1 MTTHRHG
8 RVPATRRLAE
18 WVAGLRWEDLPAQ
31 VAGHVRAG
39 LLDTL
44 GCGLFG
50 STLPWGQIAIRF
62 VRTLGQGS
70 EATLWGDGG
79 RVPAANAALAN
90 GTLVHAFEMDDL
102 HTTGV
107 LHPGA
112 VSVTAALAVAER
124 RERAGGPAV
133 DGRTLLTALVAG
145 YEVGARIGLASG
157 YAQLRRGYHPAAT
170 TGVFCAA
177 AAASRI
183 LGLGADATW
192 DALGIAGTQA
202 AGLMAAQYGSM
213 VKRMH
218 LGRSAQSGVYAADL
232 AAMGFRGV
240 REVLEAPYGGFLTT
254 LIGDDSGLESIV
266 DGLGEQFALLGT
278 GFKIYPSCG
287 SSHTTVDALLAMK
300 ARCPELGP
308 ETVESVD
315 VQTTTSTRDH
325 VGWPYAP
332 DTVTTAQM
340 NLPYT
345 VAVLLLDGGLS
356 VRSFADERLR
366 DPAVLELSRRVRVV
380 ADPELDARGREYRH
394 AARVRVRLR
403 DGRMLE
409 EFRVHARGT
418 PHNPVTWQELTRKF
432 FDLVGEVLSADRA
445 RRIHELVKQVELLP
459 AVSPLTDLLVREE
472 VRG

>member
-1 MTTHRHG
+1 VHSG
-8 RVPATRRLAE
+8 RAVTRRLAE
-18 WVAGLRWEDLPAQ
+18 WVAGLRWEDLPAPV
-31 VAGHVRAG
+31 VAHVTAG

-50 STLPWGQIAIRF
+50 STLAWGQTVVRF
-62 VRTLGQGS
+62 ATTLGQGP
-70 EATLWGDGG
+70 EATIWGEGA

-102 HTTGV
+102 HTVGV

-177 AAASRI
+177 AAASRV
-183 LGLGADATW
+183 LGLDGEATW
-192 DALGIAGTQA
+192 AALGLAGTQA

-213 VKRMH
+213 VTRMH
-218 LGRSAQSGVYAADL
+218 LGRSAQSGVHGADL
-232 AAMGFRGV
+232 AALGFRAV
-240 REVLEAPYGGFLTT
+240 REALDAPYRGLLTT
-254 LIGDDSGLESIV
+254 LIGDDSGLEAITDS
-266 DGLGEQFALLGT
+266 LGEHYALLGT

-287 SSHTTVDALLAMK
+287 SSHTTVDALLALK

-308 ETVESVD
+308 ATVETVE

-325 VGWPYAP
+325 VGWPYTP

-345 VAVLLLDGGLS
+345 VAVLLIDGALS
-356 VRSFADERLR
+356 VQSFADHRLR
-366 DPAVLELSRRVRVV
+366 DPEVVALSRRVQVR

-403 DGRMLE
+403 DGRVLE

-418 PHNPVTWQELTRKF
+418 PHNPVTQEELANKF
-432 FDLVGEVLSADRA
+432 FDLAGTVLGKDRA
-445 RRIHELVKQVELLP
+445 RHLYECVMQVEHLP
-459 AVSPLTDLLVREE
+459 AVSPLVDLLVREE
-472 VRG
+472 VIR

>member
-1 MTTHRHG
+1 VDAKSRN
-8 RVPATRRLAE
+8 RPVVTRRIAQ
-18 WVAGLRWEDLPAQ
+18 WVATLRWEDLPAP
-31 VAGHVRAG
+31 VIAHVKAG

-50 STLPWGQIAIRF
+50 STLPWGQTTIRF
-62 VRTLGQGS
+62 VRTLGWS
-70 EATLWGDGG
+70 PEATVWGEGV

-102 HTTGV
+102 HTAAV

-124 RERAGGPAV
+124 RERSGGPAV
-133 DGRTLLTALVAG
+133 DGRTLLTGLAAG

-177 AAASRI
+177 AAASRV
-183 LGLGADATW
+183 LGLDADATW

-218 LGRSAQSGVYAADL
+218 LGRSAQSGVYGADL
-232 AAMGFRGV
+232 AALGFRGV

-254 LIGDDSGLESIV
+254 LIGDDSSLEMIV
-266 DGLGEQFALLGT
+266 EGLGETFALLGT
-278 GFKIYPSCG
+278 GFKVYPSCG
-287 SSHTTVDALLAMK
+287 SSHTTVDALLALK
-300 ARCPELGP
+300 ARCPDLGP
-308 ETVESVD
+308 DTVESVL
-315 VQTTTSTRDH
+315 VHTTTSTRDH
-325 VGWPYAP
+325 VGWPYSP

-345 VAVLLLDGGLS
+345 VAVLLTDGTLS
-356 VRSFADERLR
+356 VRSFSEDRLR
-366 DPAVLELSRRVRVV
+366 DPAVITLSRRVHVEV
-380 ADPELDARGREYRH
+380 DPELDARGRDYRH

-403 DGRMLE
+403 DGRVLE

-418 PHNPVTWQELTRKF
+418 PHNPVTVDDLARKF
-432 FDLVGEVLSADRA
+432 FDLAGSVMSPGRA
-445 RRIHELVKQVELLP
+445 RRIYEQVLEVEQLP
-459 AVSPLTDLLVREE
+459 AVSPLADLLVREE
-472 VRG
+472 VKR